1 MLDPS
6 VRLFALETH
15 RVLRGLGPR
24 RKLREAK
31 EGSEYARRVKSRV
44 IALVPFR

>member
-6 VRLFALETH
+6 VCLFALETR
-15 RVLRGLGPR
+15 RVFGALGPR

-31 EGSEYARRVKSRV
+31 EGSEYARRVRSRV
-44 IALVPFR
+44 IALVPFC